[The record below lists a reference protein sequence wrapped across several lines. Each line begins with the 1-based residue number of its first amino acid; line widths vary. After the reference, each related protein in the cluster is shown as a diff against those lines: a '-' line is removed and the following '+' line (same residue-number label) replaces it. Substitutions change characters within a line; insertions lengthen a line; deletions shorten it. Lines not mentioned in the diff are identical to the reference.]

1 MLKPFV
7 AAVAALVMPL
17 AACSSSSSTTPS
29 PPSSPSP
36 TAVSA
41 SAYAASV
48 CTAVETYQT
57 NVQQQATNF
66 NPNSTDLAVL
76 KQGFL
81 DVLNGILQSTQTLIS
96 DVDAAGVPDT
106 PNGQQDADALH
117 TQLETLRQDI
127 QDLIDQAQGLST
139 TDPVAFTSAFQPMIQ
154 KFQADIQQFGQNFE
168 KPNDPQ
174 LTVAFKQAPECA
186 KLVAS
191 ASASASA

>member
-117 TQLETLRQDI
+117 TQLETLRKDI
-127 QDLIDQAQGLST
+127 QDLIDQAHP
-139 TDPVAFTSAFQPMIQ
+139 D
-154 KFQADIQQFGQNFE
+154 
-168 KPNDPQ
+168 
-174 LTVAFKQAPECA
+174 
-186 KLVAS
+186 
-191 ASASASA
+191 

>member
-139 TDPVAFTSAFQPMIQ
+139 TDPVTFTSAFQPMIQ